1 MIESRKCLFS
11 WWKTPSA
18 DFSRLLSDIEV
29 LRTSKLLRFSMTNA
43 GAMTISRASLA
54 AALLA
59 CFAVLLAP
67 PGALVSAQNAF
78 LVAKAKTL
86 RAAANQTAADLIAA
100 QANAAKQAAEVAAAN
115 RTLSDLQGPDPAL
128 NDRIAMIAEMNNS
141 VADAQYDLEI
151 ANKILVLRIADLA
164 AFQADPSTHPQIPA
178 AQKAVN
184 DATRRARMTS
194 MLLEEWRLVVQE
206 AADAEKDAERA
217 VNKNPTSLVAQA
229 TLVEAQF
236 YRQSVEDV
244 LPDIVA
250 QDARAQ
256 ARLDRVQ
263 KELLTLLSQGPQE
276 VSIFQMAVDDARG
289 AVSATRLVYDSA
301 VAAVADAQLALTD
314 YLAGKE
320 KAITDTK
327 ARLAKAKQNQTVAD
341 KKVLQLTDKL
351 KAALVQVDNAEK
363 AAGIYKPPATSS
375 KTT

>member
-1 MIESRKCLFS
+1 
-11 WWKTPSA
+11 
-18 DFSRLLSDIEV
+18 
-29 LRTSKLLRFSMTNA
+29 
-43 GAMTISRASLA
+43 MTISRAALA

-59 CFAVLLAP
+59 CFAALLAP
-67 PGALVSAQNAF
+67 PGTLVSAQNAF
-78 LVAKAKTL
+78 LIAKAKTL
-86 RAAANQTAADLIAA
+86 RAAANQTAADLKVA
-100 QANAAKQAAEVAAAN
+100 QADAAKQAAEVAAAN
-115 RTLSDLQGPDPAL
+115 QTLSDLQGPDPAL

-194 MLLEEWRLVVQE
+194 MLLEEWRFVVQE

-250 QDARAQ
+250 QDTRAQ

-263 KELLTLLSQGPQE
+263 KELLTLLSQGPQAE
-276 VSIFQMAVDDARG
+276 SIFQMAVDDARG
-289 AVSATRLVYDSA
+289 AVNATTLVYDDA
-301 VAAVADAQLALTD
+301 VAAVADAQLALAD

-327 ARLAKAKQNQTVAD
+327 ARLAKAKQSQAVAD

-351 KAALVQVDNAEK
+351 KAALVQADNAEK
-363 AAGIYKPPATSS
+363 AAGIYKPPVTTS
-375 KTT
+375 KTA

>member
-1 MIESRKCLFS
+1 MS
-11 WWKTPSA
+11 
-18 DFSRLLSDIEV
+18 
-29 LRTSKLLRFSMTNA
+29 
-43 GAMTISRASLA
+43 ISRAALAVSL
-54 AALLA
+54 LV
-59 CFAVLLAP
+59 CFTALLAP
-67 PGALVSAQNAF
+67 PAAFVSAQNAF

-86 RAAANQTAADLIAA
+86 RASANQAAADLNAA
-100 QANAAKQAAEVAAAN
+100 QADAVKQAAEVAAAN
-115 RTLSDLQGPDPAL
+115 RTLSDLQGLDPAL
-128 NDRIAMIAEMNNS
+128 NDRISMIAEMNNS
-141 VADAQYDLEI
+141 VADAQYDLDI
-151 ANKILVLRIADLA
+151 ANKILVLRIADLS

-178 AQKAVN
+178 AQKAVS

-263 KELLTLLSQGPQE
+263 KELLTLLSQGPQGE
-276 VSIFQMAVDDARG
+276 SIFQMAVDDARG
-289 AVSATRLVYDSA
+289 AVNATRLVYESA
-301 VAAVADAQLALTD
+301 VAAVANAQKALDD
-314 YLAGKE
+314 YLAS
-320 KAITDTK
+320 KANAVTDTK
-327 ARLAKAKQNQTVAD
+327 ARLAKAKQSQAVAD
-341 KKVLQLTDKL
+341 KKVIQLTDKL
-351 KAALVQVDNAEK
+351 KAALVQADNAEK